1 MFLRWR
7 RPDECRR
14 ALHWLVLHVFSPGAR
29 REVPLTYNYT
39 DFDATKLYQRTK
51 IRERAPGY
59 VYVSKRCGVPVP
71 LVPYRSFQ
79 ISHQIADCMVSAP
92 SPFEEIASQLA
103 PGRRHLL
110 LPPLRLPE
118 PSRTHHVC
126 SVSPPPMTVSGVP
139 SMYRCLAVFSLRR
152 PLEGVKRFSLSLTV
166 GANC

>member
-1 MFLRWR
+1 LVSPACLLFRSKT
-7 RPDECRR
+7 RR
-14 ALHWLVLHVFSPGAR
+14 AINLQ
-29 REVPLTYNYT
+29 YT
-39 DFDATKLYQRTK
+39 DSDAAELYQRTK
-51 IRERAPGY
+51 IRKRAPRY
-59 VYVSKRCGVPVP
+59 VYRSNRCRVPVP
-71 LVPYRSFQ
+71 RVPYQPSQ
-79 ISHQIADCMVSAP
+79 ISDQIADYIVSAP